1 MIVNAL
7 RKKYEYEIIA
17 AKANIDVYLR
27 NSVGIGE
34 HPDIVAAVD
43 TELEKLA
50 DAEDKL
56 NTLNNNYSKDSNEPQ
71 LLNETRRRRESLSE
85 LESNRDGSEDC

>member
-43 TELEKLA
+43 SELEKLA

-56 NTLNNNYSKDSNEPQ
+56 NTLNNNYTKDSNEPQ
-71 LLNETRRRRESLSE
+71 LLNETRRRRKSLSE
-85 LESNRDGSEDC
+85 LESNTDGSEDC

>member
-1 MIVNAL
+1 MIVDAL
-7 RKKYEYEIIA
+7 RKKYEYEILA

-27 NSVGIGE
+27 NSAGIGE

-43 TELEKLA
+43 TEMEKLA

-56 NTLNNNYSKDSNEPQ
+56 KL
-71 LLNETRRRRESLSE
+71 
-85 LESNRDGSEDC
+85 

>member
-56 NTLNNNYSKDSNEPQ
+56 NTLNNNYSKDGNEPQ

>member
-85 LESNRDGSEDC
+85 LESNTDGSEDC

>member
-1 MIVNAL
+1 MIVDAL
-7 RKKYEYEIIA
+7 RKKYEYEIMS
-17 AKANIDVYLR
+17 AKANIDVYLK

-43 TELEKLA
+43 TEMEKLA

-56 NTLNNNYSKDSNEPQ
+56 KSLNNNFKDSLQNPK
-71 LLNETRRRRESLSE
+71 LLNEQGELGLSTVESY
-85 LESNRDGSEDC
+85 